1 MSTVSEE
8 VVRRELGRR
17 IGKLR
22 VEQGM
27 TQGSLAERL
36 GVTRACLGHWERG
49 FHSPSLAQLIDLREA
64 LQTSLD
70 VLIPGGIPDQLADPA
85 FSSAQLE
92 RMARHLKGLS
102 EIVTAEQ
109 KRRRGARRSQTAAVE
124 SDAAGPLANSG
135 KGLNKEAV

>member
-1 MSTVSEE
+1 MSTVNEE
-8 VVRRELGRR
+8 VVLREVGRR
-17 IGKLR
+17 IAKLR
-22 VEQGM
+22 SRHGM
-27 TQGSLAERL
+27 TQEELAERL
-36 GVTRACLGHWERG
+36 GVSRSRLSHWERG
-49 FHSPSLAQLIDLREA
+49 SNPPSLTQLIDLREA

-109 KRRRGARRSQTAAVE
+109 KRRRGARRSQTAAGE
-124 SDAAGPLANSG
+124 SDAGPLANSG